1 MPRRRCACFQPLF
14 GGAPLGYGYA
24 YTVVMLW
31 LFCQAHKLSPLIAKL
46 FNVELQPVHEM
57 ESVIEGLLAL
67 HALQPEG
74 ELFTVTQQSP
84 RDPSMAVHDSPRL
97 LPQDG
102 MYNAPSRAAVR
113 RAGSVQFA
121 PAAAPSSDHT
131 SEELQTRAPA
141 PAPA

>member
-1 MPRRRCACFQPLF
+1 MQLEGV
-14 GGAPLGYGYA
+14 GGAPRTRRRSG
-24 YTVVMLW
+24 VVPQERRRSAAEAFLDDADAARGDSEAVAAA
-31 LFCQAHKLSPLIAKL
+31 LAEAAGGLSPAASTPR
-46 FNVELQPVHEM
+46 VGDAEQ
-57 ESVIEGLLAL
+57 
-67 HALQPEG
+67 
-74 ELFTVTQQSP
+74 QQSP